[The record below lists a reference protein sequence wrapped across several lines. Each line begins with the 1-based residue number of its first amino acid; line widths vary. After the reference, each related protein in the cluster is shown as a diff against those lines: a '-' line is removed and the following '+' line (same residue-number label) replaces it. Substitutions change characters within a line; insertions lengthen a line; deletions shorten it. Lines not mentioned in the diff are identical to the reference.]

1 MIIGNVISLTQY
13 QDLIDNK
20 LLINKYDGNLKYAY
34 ELENTWKVFIFDI
47 ISEMAK
53 SDKVTISKSKDLIST
68 LRSNYRKIID
78 IYQLNTDIEDYP
90 DLVDY
95 ISFNKWKENNKILR
109 YNEDYILLTQN
120 NLITKTVI

>member
-47 ISEMAK
+47 ISEMTK

-68 LRSNYRKIID
+68 LRSNYKKIID

>member
-53 SDKVTISKSKDLIST
+53 SDKVTISKSKDLI
-68 LRSNYRKIID
+68 K
-78 IYQLNTDIEDYP
+78 DYP

>member
-47 ISEMAK
+47 ISEMTK
-53 SDKVTISKSKDLIST
+53 SDKVTILKSKDLINT
-68 LRSNYRKIID
+68 LRSNYKKIID

-109 YNEDYILLTQN
+109 YDEDYILLTQN

>member
-53 SDKVTISKSKDLIST
+53 SDKVTISKSKDLINT

>member
-53 SDKVTISKSKDLIST
+53 SDKVTISKSKDLINT
-68 LRSNYRKIID
+68 LRSNYKKIID

>member
-47 ISEMAK
+47 ISEMVK
-53 SDKVTISKSKDLIST
+53 SDKVTISKSKDLINT
-68 LRSNYRKIID
+68 LRSNYKKIID

-120 NLITKTVI
+120 NLITNTVI

>member
-53 SDKVTISKSKDLIST
+53 SDKVTISKSKDLINT
-68 LRSNYRKIID
+68 LRSNYKKIID

-95 ISFNKWKENNKILR
+95 ISFNKWRENNKILR

>member
-47 ISEMAK
+47 ISEMTK
-53 SDKVTISKSKDLIST
+53 SDKVTISKSKDLINT

>member
-53 SDKVTISKSKDLIST
+53 SDKVTISKSRDLINT
-68 LRSNYRKIID
+68 LRSNYKKIID

>member
-47 ISEMAK
+47 ISEMVK
-53 SDKVTISKSKDLIST
+53 SDKVTISKSKDLINT
-68 LRSNYRKIID
+68 LRSNYKKIID

>member
-68 LRSNYRKIID
+68 LRSNYKKIID